1 MKSKFVEK
9 LGDQYEIMSGH
20 EVANEINKI
29 FKSAN
34 YPLSSGQYRV
44 LHSTLGNGGI
54 CGNLDMPFIAYKW
67 KEKENQTK
75 WYWRLSTPFLV
86 IWWLIFVLIIL
97 PAKWLFTGNT
107 NFKQNSKLINFN
119 THWYNKVVGRKWAN

>member
-1 MKSKFVEK
+1 MKSKYVEK

-20 EVANEINKI
+20 AVANEINKI
-29 FKSAN
+29 FKMSN
-34 YPLSSGQYRV
+34 CPLSSEQYRA
-44 LHSTLGNGGI
+44 LHSALGSNII
-54 CGNLDMPFIAYKW
+54 CGNSDMSFIVYTW

-75 WYWRLSTPFLV
+75 WYWRLSAPFFG

-97 PAKWLFTGNT
+97 PAKWLFTGNI

-119 THWYNKVVGRKWAN
+119 MHWYNKVVGRKWSE